1 MPLAINE
8 TKIPLYVRSLGH
20 GGALLRVIIRQS
32 KKSDIFW
39 LDPAGSGQ
47 VGSTSDD
54 DLPTIVERVNCG
66 SGTAVR

>member
-47 VGSTSDD
+47 VDD
-54 DLPTIVERVNCG
+54 DLPAMVERVNCG
-66 SGTAVR
+66 SGTAVK